1 MNIKR
6 LRENLLLRDF
16 PLLLGLLLQGS
27 TIPLSVLLTFCVTF
41 AQTTLKLSKLAQA

>member
-16 PLLLGLLLQGS
+16 ALLLGLLLQGS
-27 TIPLSVLLTFCVTF
+27 TVPRSNLLTYCVTF
-41 AQTTLKLSKLAQA
+41 AQTTLKSSKLAQA